1 MRVARLVTGS
11 ATTLV
16 LTAHGSRDPRS
27 AANTHAIAGHLRRV
41 APEFAVRVAFCEHST
56 PNLGDVLDG
65 EVTGSA
71 GQTIVVPFL
80 LASAYHARIDIPGVI
95 AQSGVSVR
103 VAPTLGE
110 DDRLVQ
116 VLGERLTAAGASRFD
131 PELGVVVVAV
141 GSSHAAANAQTA
153 RVATPL
159 SRGTRWAGVEVA
171 FATAGPQPS
180 VPEAV
185 ERLKAR
191 GATRLVIAPWFL
203 AHGRITDGIAAYAA
217 RAGIPMA
224 EPLGA
229 HRLVAATVLDRVEA
243 ALAFT
248 ADHAAA

>member
-1 MRVARLVTGS
+1 MRVARFVTAP

-27 AANTHAIAGHLRRV
+27 AANTRAIAGHLRRV
-41 APEFAVRVAFCEHST
+41 APEFTVRVAFCEHST
-56 PNLGDVLDG
+56 PGLDDVLDT
-65 EVTGSA
+65 VAA
-71 GQTIVVPFL
+71 GTDRTVVVPFL

-95 AQSGVSVR
+95 ARSGAAVQ
-103 VAPTLGE
+103 VAPTLGQ

-153 RVATPL
+153 RVAAPL

-171 FATAGPQPS
+171 FATQGPS

-191 GATRLVIAPWFL
+191 GATRLMIAPWFL

-217 RAGIPMA
+217 RAGIAMA

-243 ALAFT
+243 ALA
-248 ADHAAA
+248 AGHAAA

>member
-1 MRVARLVTGS
+1 MRVARLV
-11 ATTLV
+11 TTLV

-27 AANTHAIAGHLRRV
+27 AANTEAIAGHLRRV
-41 APEFAVRVAFCEHST
+41 APEFTVRTAFCEHSA
-56 PNLGDVLDG
+56 PSLG
-65 EVTGSA
+65 EVLARDTDDVV
-71 GQTIVVPFL
+71 VVPFL

-95 AQSGVSVR
+95 AQSGAAVQ

-116 VLGERLTAAGASRFD
+116 VLGERLRAAGASRFD
-131 PELGVVVVAV
+131 SELGVVVAAV

-153 RVATPL
+153 RVAAPL

-171 FATAGPQPS
+171 FATQGPS

-185 ERLKAR
+185 ERLRER
-191 GATRLVIAPWFL
+191 GATRLMIAPWFL

-217 RAGIPMA
+217 GAGIPMA

-243 ALAFT
+243 ALT
-248 ADHAAA
+248 AGHAAA

>member
-1 MRVARLVTGS
+1 MTGP

-41 APEFAVRVAFCEHST
+41 APEFTVRVAFCEHST
-56 PNLGDVLDG
+56 PGLGDVLDTVG
-65 EVTGSA
+65 AGTGR
-71 GQTIVVPFL
+71 TVVVPFL

-95 AQSGVSVR
+95 AQSGAAVQ
-103 VAPTLGE
+103 VAPTLGQ

-141 GSSHAAANAQTA
+141 GSSHAAANARTA
-153 RVATPL
+153 RVAAPL

-171 FATAGPQPS
+171 FATQGPQPS

-191 GATRLVIAPWFL
+191 GATRLMIAPWFL

-217 RAGIPMA
+217 RAGIAMA

-243 ALAFT
+243 ALA
-248 ADHAAA
+248 AGHAAA

>member
-1 MRVARLVTGS
+1 MRVARLV
-11 ATTLV
+11 TTLV

-27 AANTHAIAGHLRRV
+27 ATNTEAIAGHLRRV
-41 APEFAVRVAFCEHST
+41 APEFTVRVAFCEHST
-56 PNLGDVLDG
+56 PGLRDVLG
-65 EVTGSA
+65 EVRNA
-71 GQTIVVPFL
+71 DDDVMVVPFL
-80 LASAYHARIDIPGVI
+80 LASAYHARVDIPGVI
-95 AQSGVSVR
+95 AQSGAAVQ

-116 VLGERLTAAGASRFD
+116 VLGERLSAAGASRFD
-131 PELGVVVVAV
+131 PELGVVVAAV

-153 RVATPL
+153 RVAAPL

-171 FATAGPQPS
+171 FATQGPS

-185 ERLKAR
+185 ERLRER
-191 GATRLVIAPWFL
+191 GATRLMIARWFL

-217 RAGIPMA
+217 AAGIPMA

-243 ALAFT
+243 ALA
-248 ADHAAA
+248 AGRAAA

>member
-1 MRVARLVTGS
+1 
-11 ATTLV
+11 

-27 AANTHAIAGHLRRV
+27 AANTRAIAGHLRRV
-41 APEFAVRVAFCEHST
+41 APELAVRVAFCEHST
-56 PNLGDVLDG
+56 PNLRDVLDN
-65 EVTGSA
+65 EVTGSTS
-71 GQTIVVPFL
+71 QTIVVPFL

-95 AQSGVSVR
+95 AQSGVPAR

-141 GSSHAAANAQTA
+141 GSSHAAANARTA
-153 RVATPL
+153 RVAAPL

-171 FATAGPQPS
+171 FATQGSS

-185 ERLKAR
+185 ERLRER
-191 GATRLVIAPWFL
+191 GATRLMIAPWFL
-203 AHGRITDGIAAYAA
+203 AHGRITDGIAAYAVG
-217 RAGIPMA
+217 AGIPMA

-248 ADHAAA
+248 EDHAAA

>member
-1 MRVARLVTGS
+1 M
-11 ATTLV
+11 TTLV

-27 AANTHAIAGHLRRV
+27 ATNTEAIAGHLRRV
-41 APEFAVRVAFCEHST
+41 APEFTVRVAFCEHST
-56 PNLGDVLDG
+56 PGLRDVLG
-65 EVTGSA
+65 EVRNA
-71 GQTIVVPFL
+71 DDDVMVVPFL
-80 LASAYHARIDIPGVI
+80 LASAYHARVDIPGVI
-95 AQSGVSVR
+95 AQSGAAVQ

-116 VLGERLTAAGASRFD
+116 VLGERLSAAGASRFD
-131 PELGVVVVAV
+131 PELGVVVAAV

-153 RVATPL
+153 RVAAPL

-171 FATAGPQPS
+171 FATQGPS

-185 ERLKAR
+185 ERLRER
-191 GATRLVIAPWFL
+191 GATRLMIAPWFL

-217 RAGIPMA
+217 AAGIPMA

-243 ALAFT
+243 ALA
-248 ADHAAA
+248 AGRAAA

>member
-1 MRVARLVTGS
+1 MRVARLV
-11 ATTLV
+11 TTLV

-27 AANTHAIAGHLRRV
+27 ATNTEAIAGHLRRV
-41 APEFAVRVAFCEHST
+41 APEFTVRVAFCEHST
-56 PNLGDVLDG
+56 PGLRDVLG
-65 EVTGSA
+65 EVRNA
-71 GQTIVVPFL
+71 DDDVMVVPFL
-80 LASAYHARIDIPGVI
+80 LASAYHARVDIPGVI
-95 AQSGVSVR
+95 AQSGAAVQ

-116 VLGERLTAAGASRFD
+116 VLGERLSAAGASRFD
-131 PELGVVVVAV
+131 PELGVVVAAV

-153 RVATPL
+153 RVAAPL

-171 FATAGPQPS
+171 FATQGPS

-185 ERLKAR
+185 ERLRER
-191 GATRLVIAPWFL
+191 GATRLMIAPWFL

-217 RAGIPMA
+217 AAGIPMA

-243 ALAFT
+243 ALA
-248 ADHAAA
+248 AGRAAA